1 MDIIW
6 APWRV
11 KYVQQNT
18 KGKAKGCIFCRILKE
33 QKDQKRYIF
42 LRTPHSFA
50 VLNIYPFNGGHALVL
65 PRRHVADLE
74 KLSASERSDL
84 MDTVIKVKAM
94 IQKAFAPQAFNVGMN
109 LGHLAGAGIPEH
121 LHVHIVP
128 RWSGDVN
135 FMPALFGTKIIPVSL
150 DDIYASLMATEGQE
164 PRENKV
170 RDRKKRK

>member
-1 MDIIW
+1 MNMDIMW

-11 KYVQQNT
+11 EYVEQHS
-18 KGKAKGCIFCRILKE
+18 KKKCKGCVFCAILKE
-33 QKDQKRYIF
+33 KKDKKHFIF
-42 LRTPHSFA
+42 LRTGHSFA

-65 PRRHVADLE
+65 PLRHVDSFE
-74 KLSASERSDL
+74 KLTSQERTDL
-84 MDTVIKVKAM
+84 MDALIKVQDMMK
-94 IQKAFAPQAFNVGMN
+94 KAFAPHAFNVGMN
-109 LGHLAGAGIPEH
+109 IGHLAGAGIPGH

-150 DDIYASLMATEGQE
+150 DKTYERLMDENSL
-164 PRENKV
+164 